1 MSEHKDVRPIAL
13 LPPKTP
19 ITAIDP
25 KFVLAQPVR
34 LRIRHRPDA
43 GECIIRDELTG
54 APYFIMDPTFWS
66 MHDRKLLRDATG
78 AEVAAIESRTFT
90 PGRSDVL
97 RTNGHGK
104 ATSFL
109 LRFDVSVAL
118 GNVEVKCEFQDV
130 VTKMRR
136 VFAATGGAGSS
147 VVLYSNG
154 RPIAKWLKDWSFSD
168 GGYVFLDVS
177 PGVDLALIVLL
188 CTSMVKAS
196 EKWAFR

>member
-1 MSEHKDVRPIAL
+1 MSDYDHLQPVAL

-19 ITAIDP
+19 ITAMDP
-25 KFVLAQPVR
+25 KFVLAKPVR
-34 LRIRHRPDA
+34 LKIRHRPDA

-54 APYFIMDPTFWS
+54 APYFIIDDSFWS
-66 MHDRKLLRDATG
+66 THDRKLLRDATR
-78 AEVAAIESRTFT
+78 AEIAAIESRTFT

-109 LRFDVSVAL
+109 LRFDVSAAL
-118 GNVEVKCEFQDV
+118 GNVELKCEFQDV
-130 VTKMRR
+130 VSKKLR
-136 VFAATGGAGSS
+136 VFAATGGAGTW
-147 VVLYSNG
+147 VVLYCNS
-154 RPIAKWLKDWSFSD
+154 RPIAKWRKDWSFSD

-188 CTSMVKAS
+188 CTSMYTAS
-196 EKWAFR
+196 ERWASR